1 MWRIS
6 GVIDGVLVNALVE
19 MVPEMAI
26 RLLSRTTVE
35 SCVLLERV
43 SNRKT
48 DAKVRIDVDLE
59 DYYRI
64 KAGQKNRIEE

>member
-1 MWRIS
+1 MDIHNGVS
-6 GVIDGVLVNALVE
+6 GH
-19 MVPEMAI
+19 
-26 RLLSRTTVE
+26 VE

>member
-1 MWRIS
+1 MR
-6 GVIDGVLVNALVE
+6 
-19 MVPEMAI
+19 VPGSMFMYKHD
-26 RLLSRTTVE
+26 SCHVE

-48 DAKVRIDVDLE
+48 DARVRIDVDLE